1 MKLYE
6 FIDKLQ
12 AFAHEGY
19 ATCEVEILDKDG
31 NSFEVPDEINLAH
44 DKSKEIVQISAH
56 HSK

>member
-6 FIDKLQ
+6 LIDKLQ

-19 ATCEVEILDKDG
+19 ALDEVEILDKDG
-31 NSFEVPDEINLAH
+31 NSIELLDDVKLSH
-44 DKSKEIVQISAH
+44 DHETEIVQISAH